1 MRVQILPG
9 TGEKIFRVSA
19 GVRWLSLLATGLLG
33 LMSIAF
39 AVLTALMWREGLALV
54 IEFALITAVIGGLA
68 GYVGRD
74 LDGKWRLRF
83 VFGPEAVT
91 ADLPKGRSAIHRPPR
106 QHLVIPYREIAA
118 IETRLEAYRS
128 FGMAMMQ
135 KPYVLRW
142 RSGAT
147 TFLFEQRAL
156 GSGLASSEF
165 ANVAAEL
172 QARSAAPLSD
182 LGMVEGRA
190 GILGVWGARPAD
202 WSAPSLTAAQQAR
215 LWKRV
220 VLTGLLASGLV
231 AVVMLVRFLAAAVEG
246 R

>member
-1 MRVQILPG
+1 MRVAVIPG
-9 TGEKIFRVSA
+9 TGEKIFRVSG
-19 GVRWLSLLATGLLG
+19 GVRWLSLLGTGLLG
-33 LMSIAF
+33 VMSIAF
-39 AVLTALMWREGLALV
+39 AVLTALMWRHGLGLTL
-54 IEFALITAVIGGLA
+54 EFAVLTALIGGLA

-74 LDGKWRLRF
+74 LEGKWRLRF
-83 VFGPEAVT
+83 AFGPEAVT

-142 RSGAT
+142 RSGAM
-147 TFLFEQRAL
+147 TFLFEERAL
-156 GSGLASSEF
+156 GSGLESREF

-172 QARSAAPLSD
+172 QARSHAPLSD
-182 LGMVEGRA
+182 LGMVEGRG
-190 GILGVWGARPAD
+190 GILGVWGASAAD
-202 WSAPSLTAAQQAR
+202 WSAPSLAPSQQAR
-215 LWKRV
+215 LWKRA
-220 VLTGLLASGLV
+220 VLTGLMAGGGVVLALLVRLLV
-231 AVVMLVRFLAAAVEG
+231 AAVGG